1 MCNTLTY
8 KSGSGATINEC
19 LVFDKKSSFQEAIK
33 RKLSLTNLNQLQK
46 VLKKTNKQTNKQTK
60 HSARKKKW
68 LGTFAIYHSLPNGIL
83 PIKVSFDV
91 QNTKEQ
97 KIAAHWPGGVV
108 LPLTSQ
114 ACSREQ
120 SLLDRTWW
128 KEKNKTIHLSLKKC
142 ISRCIRHQTK
152 VECFPELET
161 SCMFFSAALRN
172 VCTFGNLLSECN
184 NLGKQQTFR
193 DTTTGIPEKCNLSAE
208 IPYWWRVTPR
218 MWVVLLIS
226 RTFALFN
233 QKHYTQIQGSDV
245 SSAWTF
251 CARSSDVI
259 SRET

>member
-1 MCNTLTY
+1 MTWHICHLSFTTKWNSTNQSKFWRSKYKRTKNSCPLTWRRCT
-8 KSGSGATINEC
+8 SFN
-19 LVFDKKSSFQEAIK
+19 KSSLLARTKFTRPYLVKGEKQDY
-33 RKLSLTNLNQLQK
+33 SLVPKK
-46 VLKKTNKQTNKQTK
+46 VL
-60 HSARKKKW
+60 
-68 LGTFAIYHSLPNGIL
+68 
-83 PIKVSFDV
+83 
-91 QNTKEQ
+91 
-97 KIAAHWPGGVV
+97 
-108 LPLTSQ
+108 
-114 ACSREQ
+114 
-120 SLLDRTWW
+120 
-128 KEKNKTIHLSLKKC
+128 
-142 ISRCIRHQTK
+142 SRCIRHQTK

-161 SCMFFSAALRN
+161 SCMFFSAALHN